1 MKSQAIVWLL
11 IAALAAGG
19 CGGEVPS
26 RSSQSFEPPTKSPA
40 TPAAVSAAQANF
52 RAAKAAPA
60 EAGGDAVATATAA
73 PGLERK
79 IIYNADLELGV
90 EKFSDLAPK
99 VGALAQQFGG
109 FVASSDASGMPGQ
122 PRNGLWRI
130 RVPAAR
136 FQPLLDA
143 IRALGE
149 IRRISTNSD
158 DVSEEFYDVE
168 ARMRNK
174 RQEETRLLKL
184 LEDRTGKLDDVL
196 AVEREIARVRGE
208 VEQLEGRLRM
218 LTDLTS
224 LSTVTLRV
232 EEIAAYQPE
241 QAATFGARL
250 GRSFKGSLGSLV
262 ATAEALAVFIAAS
275 VPWLA
280 VLASGLAATLIAR
293 RGLAWRRDRGVTSH

>member
-1 MKSQAIVWLL
+1 MQCHTMGWVLIVS
-11 IAALAAGG
+11 LATGG
-19 CGGEVPS
+19 CGRQVPS
-26 RSSQSFEPPTKSPA
+26 RSSQRFEQTNTAAAPA
-40 TPAAVSAAQANF
+40 DASAAQADY
-52 RAAKAAPA
+52 RVAKAARAESRDDPEPA
-60 EAGGDAVATATAA
+60 DDKP

-79 IIYNADLELGV
+79 IIYNADLELAV
-90 EKFSDLAPK
+90 EQFSELAPK
-99 VGALAQQFGG
+99 IEALAQRFGG
-109 FVASSDASGMPGQ
+109 FVASSDAHGMPGQ
-122 PRNGLWRI
+122 PRSGLWRI

-143 IRALGE
+143 IRPLGE

-174 RQEETRLLKL
+174 KQEESRLLKL
-184 LEDRTGKLDDVL
+184 LEDRTGKLEEVL

-208 VEQLEGRLRM
+208 VEQLEGRLRV

-232 EEIAAYQPE
+232 EEIAAYRPE

-250 GRSFKGSLGSLV
+250 GRSFNGSLGSLV

-275 VPWLA
+275 LPWLA
-280 VLASGLAATLIAR
+280 VLASGLLTVLAAR
-293 RGLAWRRDRGVTSH
+293 RQVGRWRTRAAPIA

>member
-1 MKSQAIVWLL
+1 MKSQAIASLL
-11 IAALAAGG
+11 ILALVAGG
-19 CGGEVPS
+19 CGSEVPS
-26 RSSQSFEPPTKSPA
+26 RSSQYFEPPSKAPA
-40 TPAAVSAAQANF
+40 TPADAAAAQSSF

-60 EAGGDAVATATAA
+60 EAGGGADAAAPAA

-99 VGALAQQFGG
+99 VEALAQRFGG

-174 RQEETRLLKL
+174 KQEESRLLKL
-184 LEDRTGKLDDVL
+184 LEDRTGKLEEVL

-208 VEQLEGRLRM
+208 VEQLEGRLRV
-218 LTDLTS
+218 LTDLMS

-250 GRSFKGSLGSLV
+250 GRSFHGSLGSLV
-262 ATAEALAVFIAAS
+262 ATSEALAVFIAAS

-280 VLASGLAATLIAR
+280 VLASGLLTVLAAR
-293 RGLAWRRDRGVTSH
+293 RQVGRWRTRAAPLA